1 MWPAAVA
8 WTTEVFLGHLIQKMN
23 VCHPGHLFVQTQP
36 VWGQD
41 LLKLQPVICYPES
54 WPGMTI
60 MCAAL
65 GQHRDLA
72 LSPAS
77 RASIMNNSSSSST
90 EGQRIAAVPKQ
101 MAMGCGEPY

>member
-1 MWPAAVA
+1 
-8 WTTEVFLGHLIQKMN
+8 MN
-23 VCHPGHLFVQTQP
+23 ICHPGHLFVQTQS

-65 GQHRDLA
+65 GQHGDLA